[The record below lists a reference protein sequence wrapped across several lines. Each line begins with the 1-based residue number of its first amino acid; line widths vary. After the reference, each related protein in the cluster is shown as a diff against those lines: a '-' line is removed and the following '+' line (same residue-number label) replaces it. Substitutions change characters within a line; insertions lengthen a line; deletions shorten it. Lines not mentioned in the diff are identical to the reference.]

1 MKDSSNTNLS
11 AQTVNL
17 VFWPL
22 ILNMPKQVEC
32 HHFRMAFRVAVLS
45 CIVLLLIWIST
56 SNLRGRFLSKEGTFV
71 GQEGGFVNKT
81 WFFNQI
87 ERIKEELYERIS
99 KEMLLEKKSF
109 EKTLLSEEKAAA
121 GDTHSELDKLTET
134 VTGDQIRNAD
144 TGENDIDPGG
154 DHGGQNIGTG
164 DIGGQNGDPGDPGF
178 EFSTKE
184 GRGTWRQRQLKR
196 VRRLQNVCS
205 RHQERSSF
213 IESETRR

>member
-1 MKDSSNTNLS
+1 MSK
-11 AQTVNL
+11 
-17 VFWPL
+17 
-22 ILNMPKQVEC
+22 KVEC
-32 HHFRMAFRVAVLS
+32 HLFGTVFRVAVLS
-45 CIVLLLIWIST
+45 CVIVLLIWIST
-56 SNLRGRFLSKEGTFV
+56 SSLRGRFFSEKDTLV
-71 GQEGGFVNKT
+71 GEEGGFVNKT

-99 KEMLLEKKSF
+99 KEILLEKKSF

-144 TGENDIDPGG
+144 TEENDIDTGG
-154 DHGGQNIGTG
+154 DPGGQN
-164 DIGGQNGDPGDPGF
+164 GDPGF

>member
-1 MKDSSNTNLS
+1 M
-11 AQTVNL
+11 V
-17 VFWPL
+17 
-22 ILNMPKQVEC
+22 
-32 HHFRMAFRVAVLS
+32 FRVAVLS
-45 CIVLLLIWIST
+45 CVLILLIWIST
-56 SNLRGRFLSKEGTFV
+56 SNLRGRFFSKEGKADTFV
-71 GQEGGFVNKT
+71 GEEEGFVNKT

-99 KEMLLEKKSF
+99 KEMLLEKKF
-109 EKTLLSEEKAAA
+109 YEKPLLSEEKAAA

-144 TGENDIDPGG
+144 TGENDIDTGG
-154 DHGGQNIGTG
+154 DHGGQNVGTG
-164 DIGGQNGDPGDPGF
+164 DIGGQNGDPGDSGF

>member
-1 MKDSSNTNLS
+1 M
-11 AQTVNL
+11 V
-17 VFWPL
+17 
-22 ILNMPKQVEC
+22 I
-32 HHFRMAFRVAVLS
+32 RVALLS
-45 CIVLLLIWIST
+45 CVVFLLIWIST

-109 EKTLLSEEKAAA
+109 EKTLLSESKAAV
-121 GDTHSELDKLTET
+121 GNTHNELGVNLAKLTET
-134 VTGDQIRNAD
+134 VTGDQIRNAESR
-144 TGENDIDPGG
+144 ENDIDTGG
-154 DHGGQNIGTG
+154 DPGGQN
-164 DIGGQNGDPGDPGF
+164 GDPGF

>member
-1 MKDSSNTNLS
+1 
-11 AQTVNL
+11 
-17 VFWPL
+17 
-22 ILNMPKQVEC
+22 MPKQVEC

-109 EKTLLSEEKAAA
+109 EKTLLSESKAAV
-121 GDTHSELDKLTET
+121 GNTHNELGVNLAKLTET
-134 VTGDQIRNAD
+134 VTGDQIRNAESR
-144 TGENDIDPGG
+144 ENDIDTGG
-154 DHGGQNIGTG
+154 DPGGQN
-164 DIGGQNGDPGDPGF
+164 GDPGF

>member
-1 MKDSSNTNLS
+1 M
-11 AQTVNL
+11 
-17 VFWPL
+17 VFR
-22 ILNMPKQVEC
+22 E
-32 HHFRMAFRVAVLS
+32 AVLS
-45 CIVLLLIWIST
+45 CVSVLLIWIST
-56 SNLRGRFLSKEGTFV
+56 SSLRGRFFSKEDSFV
-71 GQEGGFVNKT
+71 GEEGGFVNKT

-109 EKTLLSEEKAAA
+109 EKTLLSESKAAV
-121 GDTHSELDKLTET
+121 GNTHNELGVNLAKLTET
-134 VTGDQIRNAD
+134 VTGDQIRNAESR
-144 TGENDIDPGG
+144 ENDIDTGG
-154 DHGGQNIGTG
+154 DP
-164 DIGGQNGDPGDPGF
+164 GGQNGDPGDPGF

-184 GRGTWRQRQLKR
+184 GRGTWRQRHLKR

>member
-1 MKDSSNTNLS
+1 
-11 AQTVNL
+11 
-17 VFWPL
+17 
-22 ILNMPKQVEC
+22 
-32 HHFRMAFRVAVLS
+32 MAFRVAVLS

-109 EKTLLSEEKAAA
+109 EKTLLSESKAAV
-121 GDTHSELDKLTET
+121 GNTHNEMGVNLAKLTET
-134 VTGDQIRNAD
+134 VTGDQIRNAESR
-144 TGENDIDPGG
+144 ENDIDTGG
-154 DHGGQNIGTG
+154 DPGGQNGGTG
-164 DIGGQNGDPGDPGF
+164 DIGGQNRDPGDPGF

-213 IESETRR
+213 IESEKRR